1 MSRYILRYDTP
12 ADRWND
18 AMPLGNGRLGAM
30 SYGQTGID
38 RIQLNEDSLWYGGF
52 IDRNNRATADKL
64 PLIQKK
70 VLEGDIQGAE
80 DLIVQ
85 YMIGAPSTMRHYES
99 LGELGIALNQ
109 HTPFVLGWLPHSHG
123 AEDYC
128 STLDLMTGVH
138 TVTHTENGVHY
149 KKETFISAPAG
160 VLCVRL
166 TADQPVMTLDV
177 RLDRGLPS
185 DDKVP
190 DGRRPGYFSR
200 GGPWPGLLLDR
211 NQTDGPDRLV
221 MQGHAAETE
230 FACVVRMVSDGVTED
245 PCSQLHTEKASCV
258 CLYVSGCT
266 SNRAKD
272 PVAFATAEAE
282 TAAARSFDEHLS
294 EHLADFTK
302 MMEGCTLTLP
312 GQADDRPLDQRLT
325 EAREAFKNGEEAVD
339 PAFAALYFTFGRYLL
354 LSGGRP
360 GTAAL
365 NLQGIWCRDF
375 VPCWDSKYTINI
387 NTQMNYWPAEVT
399 NLSEEHDSL
408 FTLIRQ
414 VYERGQDTAR
424 VMYHCRGSVCHHNT
438 DYYGDCAPQDVFL
451 AATPW
456 TTGGAW
462 LALHLW
468 EHFRFTGD
476 EAFLREWYPVMRGFA
491 LFFVDFLIEDG
502 KGHLVTC
509 PSISPENRY
518 ILPDGHDTPICAGP
532 TMDNQILRALFDA
545 CLSAADL
552 LGIEDELLPEFKR
565 CRDALPKNQIGSKG
579 QLLEWDKEY
588 PEMTP
593 GMGHISHLFGVYP
606 GDEIN
611 WRDTPD
617 LLAAAEQ
624 SLAIRAAHG
633 AGRGGWPLSWF
644 LCQYARMKNAPL
656 AERAVRRL
664 SVSGGTRTFLNG
676 GGVFQIDG
684 NLGGVAGIAELL
696 LQSHTGLIDLLP
708 ALPPAW
714 TEGRVTGLRAR
725 GGYTVDMT
733 WAAGALTEA
742 TLVADRDGQAAVA
755 GRVTV
760 TAPDGTPV
768 PTRPTEDGAGVVFPV
783 TAGVSYRLTR

>member
-1 MSRYILRYDTP
+1 MSDRSPFVLRYDAP
-12 ADRWND
+12 AERWND

-30 SYGQTGID
+30 VYGQTGID

-64 PLIQKK
+64 PLIQQK

-85 YMIGAPSTMRHYES
+85 YMIGAPSTMRHYEP

-123 AEDYC
+123 ASDYR
-128 STLDLMTGVH
+128 SELDMMTGVQ
-138 TVTHTENGVHY
+138 TITHVQDGVHY
-149 KKETFISAPAG
+149 KKEVFISAPAG
-160 VLCVRL
+160 VMCVRI
-166 TADQPVMTLDV
+166 TAEQPTMTLDV

-211 NQTDGPDRLV
+211 NHTVRPDLLV

-230 FACVVRMVSDGVTED
+230 FACAVRMVSDGAVED
-245 PCSQLHTEKASCV
+245 PYSQLHTEGASCV
-258 CLYVSGCT
+258 CLYVAGAT
-266 SNRAKD
+266 SNHEAD
-272 PVAFATAEAE
+272 PIAAASAQADA
-282 TAAARSFDEHLS
+282 AAARGFDAILT
-294 EHLADFTK
+294 EHLADFQPR
-302 MMEGCTLTLP
+302 MERCALYL
-312 GQADDRPLDQRLT
+312 GQPSERPLSRRLE
-325 EAREAFKNGEEAVD
+325 EARKAGEDAPAD
-339 PAFAALYFTFGRYLL
+339 PNLAALYFTFGRYLL

-365 NLQGIWCRDF
+365 NLQGIWNREF
-375 VPCWDSKYTINI
+375 VPPWDCKYTINI

-414 VYERGQDTAR
+414 VYERGQETAR

-438 DYYGDCAPQDVFL
+438 DFYGDCAPQDVFL

-456 TTGGAW
+456 VTGGAW

-468 EHFRFTGD
+468 EHYRFTRD
-476 EAFLREWYPVMRGFA
+476 EAFLREWYPVLRGFA

-502 KGHLVTC
+502 NGHLVTC

-518 ILPDGHDTPICAGP
+518 ILPDGHDTPVCAGP
-532 TMDNQILRALFDA
+532 TMDNQILRALFSA
-545 CLSAADL
+545 CLDAADI
-552 LGIEDELLPEFKR
+552 LGIDEELADDFRR
-565 CRDALPKNQIGSKG
+565 CRERLPQNRIGSKG
-579 QLLEWDKEY
+579 QLLEWAEEW

-611 WRDTPD
+611 WRDTPE
-617 LLAAAEQ
+617 LLAAAEK
-624 SLAIRAAHG
+624 SLEIRMEHG
-633 AGRGGWPLSWF
+633 AGGGGWPLAWF
-644 LCQYARMKNAPL
+644 VCEHARMKNAAL
-656 AERAVRRL
+656 AGQEIRKL
-664 SVSGGTRTFLNG
+664 TTSGGTRSFLNG
-676 GGVFQIDG
+676 WGVFQIDG
-684 NLGGVAGIAELL
+684 NLGGVAGMAETL
-696 LQSHTGLIDLLP
+696 LQSHTGLLELLP
-708 ALPPAW
+708 ALSPDWA
-714 TEGRVTGLRAR
+714 EGRVTGLRAR

-733 WAAGALTEA
+733 WADGKLTEA
-742 TLVADRDGQAAVA
+742 TLVADRDGEAAIA
-755 GRVTV
+755 GETLTV
-760 TAPDGTPV
+760 TADGAPI
-768 PTRPTEDGAGVVFPV
+768 PTHAVENGFAFEAKAGVV
-783 TAGVSYRLTR
+783 YRLQ